1 MEGETM
7 PSDRSNKHEVMPK
20 RRVVDLIERTQEDAM
35 RKLRQSGVPDVQ
47 VLRVMQR
54 ITSLCLQTLRE
65 LDLTYQ
71 QFEEIVAEDGRS
83 EANQT
88 WLNNKATAMLLQV
101 ESAIATLVAETIAQ
115 AIHDHKTQPPP
126 AEPVIEVQRAQ
137 PAPPVRQHGLL
148 AAIKLLLWLC
158 LWLCAFPAS
167 LLLGYQ
173 LTGSEWWQLLFPLG
187 LLVVWILFRF
197 SWWGLIFPV
206 TILSTEALL
215 YLLPPA

>member
-1 MEGETM
+1 M
-7 PSDRSNKHEVMPK
+7 PSNRPNKHEVVPK
-20 RRVVDLIERTQEDAM
+20 RRMVEFIERTQEDAM
-35 RKLRQSGVPDVQ
+35 RKLRQSGVPEVQ

-65 LDLTYQ
+65 LDHTYR
-71 QFEEIVAEDGRS
+71 QFEEIVTEAGRS

-88 WLNNKATAMLLQV
+88 WLNNKAVALLLQV
-101 ESAIATLVAETIAQ
+101 ESAIATLVAEAIAQ

-126 AEPVIEVQRAQ
+126 AEPVIEVPRMQ

-148 AAIKLLLWLC
+148 TAIKLL

-173 LTGSEWWQLLFPLG
+173 LTGSEWWQLLFPPV
-187 LLVVWILFRF
+187 LLVVWVLFRF

>member
-1 MEGETM
+1 M
-7 PSDRSNKHEVMPK
+7 PLDRPNKHEVMPK
-20 RRVVDLIERTQEDAM
+20 RRMVDLIERTQEEALAQ
-35 RKLRQSGVPDVQ
+35 LRQSGLPEAQ

-54 ITSLCLQTLRE
+54 ITSLSLQTLRE
-65 LDLTYQ
+65 LDLTYR

-88 WLNNKATAMLLQV
+88 WLNNKATALLLQV

-115 AIHDHKTQPPP
+115 TIHDHKTQPPP
-126 AEPVIEVQRAQ
+126 PEPVIEVPRAQ
-137 PAPPVRQHGLL
+137 PEQPVRQHGLL
-148 AAIKLLLWLC
+148 AAIKFL

-187 LLVVWILFRF
+187 HLVVWILFRF

-215 YLLPPA
+215 YLLTPA

>member
-1 MEGETM
+1 M
-7 PSDRSNKHEVMPK
+7 PPDHPNKQDVVSK
-20 RRVVDLIERTQEDAM
+20 RRVVDFIERTQEDAM
-35 RKLRQSGVPDVQ
+35 HKLRQSGVPDVH

-65 LDLTYQ
+65 LDLTYR
-71 QFEEIVAEDGRS
+71 QFEEIVSEGGRS

-88 WLNNKATAMLLQV
+88 WLNNKATALLLQV

-115 AIHDHKTQPPP
+115 TIRDHNTQPPP
-126 AEPVIEVQRAQ
+126 VEPMIEVHRAQ
-137 PAPPVRQHGLL
+137 PAPPVRQQGLL
-148 AAIKLLLWLC
+148 AAIKLL